1 MDPRRLIH
9 ATHPLD
15 RQTVAIVVL
24 PGEPVD
30 FGYVYGVLFV
40 GLLLS
45 GFIWFIGLR
54 ARASLGRWRH
64 PVVGGSALVLALGTM
79 TWALVFVNG
88 YGHALPESSSE
99 PRITW
104 AVMTLLSGCSLP
116 IIIAIFFGWKRD
128 GAPSPHRTALHICGS
143 SVYRLIGLGFGPFS
157 LWAWF
162 SLFRFQLRPAGVGWA
177 RPFL

>member
-1 MDPRRLIH
+1 MRGRNDAMGTQDGLIH

-24 PGEPVD
+24 PEEPVD
-30 FGYVYGVLFV
+30 FGYVYGVLCV

-54 ARASLGRWRH
+54 ARASLGRWAY
-64 PVVGGSALVLALGTM
+64 PVVGGSALILALGTM

-99 PRITW
+99 PPITW
-104 AVMTLLSGCSLP
+104 AAMTLLSGCSLP
-116 IIIAIFFGWKRD
+116 IIIAIFFGWKRG
-128 GAPSPHRTALHICGS
+128 GAPSPHRTAYAY
-143 SVYRLIGLGFGPFS
+143 VVQRLSDYWPWSWSPFS
-157 LWAWF
+157 LG
-162 SLFRFQLRPAGVGWA
+162 LV
-177 RPFL
+177 